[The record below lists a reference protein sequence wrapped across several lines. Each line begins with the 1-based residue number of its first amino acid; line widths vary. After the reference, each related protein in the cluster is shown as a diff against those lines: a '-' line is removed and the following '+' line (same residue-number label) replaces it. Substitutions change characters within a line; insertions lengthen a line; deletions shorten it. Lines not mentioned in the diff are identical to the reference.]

1 MNSSNITFPWMTFI
15 IYIKG
20 RKPLTGNI
28 NSRNLY
34 DLHVA
39 LELCHQNYQRQFL
52 NTEVPDRSRCH
63 TPKMPDIREPSWGY
77 LACSGLTS
85 RSCRAGA
92 ACCCCRWD
100 PSPRWQSFERATLAL
115 LRHRK
120 PVQGWRWQ
128 LTIYH
133 TYILKHYLH
142 LCAEHIG
149 QDGGVMMK
157 INRQHPPLTYWPE
170 RFSRVASTS
179 QTKLF

>member
-15 IYIKG
+15 IYVKG
-20 RKPLTGNI
+20 RKSLTGNF

-63 TPKMPDIREPSWGY
+63 TPKMPDNRQPSWCY
-77 LACSGLTS
+77 LGCSGLTS

-115 LRHRK
+115 PRHRK
-120 PVQGWRWQ
+120 PIQGVDSLK
-128 LTIYH
+128 LTIHYNS
-133 TYILKHYLH
+133 YICFETLSSPVCRTHWSGRRSHDVDKPPTSAVH
-142 LCAEHIG
+142 LLAWTI
-149 QDGGVMMK
+149 Q
-157 INRQHPPLTYWPE
+157 
-170 RFSRVASTS
+170 
-179 QTKLF
+179 